1 MNAREHMGQVLEGT
15 GLYDLTGSTPVDW
28 ELDAFEAGFAPL
40 EAAFARLLG
49 DLFVATASR
58 EQVARWESL
67 FRPQPADAP
76 LEDCRETVLRR
87 FAVHQDSFTPA
98 AVEALLPGAGV
109 RGVLLENEEGGLTIV
124 LGRLLGITKEEA
136 TRELDQ
142 LLPSHLSW
150 EWDES
155 VTWVAMDAYPRSF
168 AEWDALGLSW
178 TRLESISRA
187 DLENDFK
194 EES

>member
-1 MNAREHMGQVLEGT
+1 M
-15 GLYDLTGSTPVDW
+15 
-28 ELDAFEAGFAPL
+28 
-40 EAAFARLLG
+40 
-49 DLFVATASR
+49 
-58 EQVARWESL
+58 
-67 FRPQPADAP
+67 
-76 LEDCRETVLRR
+76 
-87 FAVHQDSFTPA
+87 
-98 AVEALLPGAGV
+98 

-155 VTWVAMDAYPRSF
+155 VTWVALDAYPRSF

>member
-1 MNAREHMGQVLEGT
+1 M
-15 GLYDLTGSTPVDW
+15 
-28 ELDAFEAGFAPL
+28 
-40 EAAFARLLG
+40 G

-87 FAVHQDSFTPA
+87 FAARQDSFTPA

-136 TRELDQ
+136 TRELGQ

-155 VTWVAMDAYPRSF
+155 VTWVALDAYPRSF

>member
-28 ELDAFEAGFAPL
+28 ELDAVEAGFAPL

>member
-109 RGVLLENEEGGLTIV
+109 RGVLLKNEEGGLTIV

-155 VTWVAMDAYPRSF
+155 VTWVALDAYPRSF

>member
-76 LEDCRETVLRR
+76 LED
-87 FAVHQDSFTPA
+87 
-98 AVEALLPGAGV
+98 LPGNGFTAVCRPPG
-109 RGVLLENEEGGLTIV
+109 
-124 LGRLLGITKEEA
+124 
-136 TRELDQ
+136 Q
-142 LLPSHLSW
+142 L
-150 EWDES
+150 
-155 VTWVAMDAYPRSF
+155 YPRCGGS
-168 AEWDALGLSW
+168 AAARSG
-178 TRLESISRA
+178 RA
-187 DLENDFK
+187 GGAFGK
-194 EES
+194 

>member
-76 LEDCRETVLRR
+76 LEDCRETVCR
-87 FAVHQDSFTPA
+87 S
-98 AVEALLPGAGV
+98 PG
-109 RGVLLENEEGGLTIV
+109 
-124 LGRLLGITKEEA
+124 
-136 TRELDQ
+136 Q
-142 LLPSHLSW
+142 L
-150 EWDES
+150 
-155 VTWVAMDAYPRSF
+155 YPRCGGS
-168 AEWDALGLSW
+168 AAARSG
-178 TRLESISRA
+178 RA
-187 DLENDFK
+187 GGAFGE
-194 EES
+194 

>member
-1 MNAREHMGQVLEGT
+1 MG
-15 GLYDLTGSTPVDW
+15 
-28 ELDAFEAGFAPL
+28 ELVPSPAGGCP
-40 EAAFARLLG
+40 
-49 DLFVATASR
+49 
-58 EQVARWESL
+58 
-67 FRPQPADAP
+67 FRGR
-76 LEDCRETVLRR
+76 RETVLRR
-87 FAVHQDSFTPA
+87 FAARQDSFTPA

-155 VTWVAMDAYPRSF
+155 VTWVAL
-168 AEWDALGLSW
+168 DALPSQFCGVGRPGPLVDPAGEHFPGGSGK
-178 TRLESISRA
+178 RL
-187 DLENDFK
+187 
-194 EES
+194 

>member
-155 VTWVAMDAYPRSF
+155 VTWVALDAYPRSF

-178 TRLESISRA
+178 TRLESISR
-187 DLENDFK
+187 L
-194 EES
+194 

>member
-76 LEDCRETVLRR
+76 LEDCRERCV
-87 FAVHQDSFTPA
+87 
-98 AVEALLPGAGV
+98 
-109 RGVLLENEEGGLTIV
+109 
-124 LGRLLGITKEEA
+124 
-136 TRELDQ
+136 
-142 LLPSHLSW
+142 
-150 EWDES
+150 
-155 VTWVAMDAYPRSF
+155 
-168 AEWDALGLSW
+168 
-178 TRLESISRA
+178 
-187 DLENDFK
+187 
-194 EES
+194 